1 MELFV
6 NTDTRSK
13 LPVTSFDQ
21 ENSFEKN
28 NTITADIPI
37 TSHAMIVG
45 IKISKENVSFGTCSS
60 IIAGR
65 GIYIIYLFKIFEVS
79 AFAPLWFQWLITFV
93 LIDFVFYFYHR
104 CSHRSRFLWAIHMSH
119 HSSEEM
125 NFAVSFRQAWLGP
138 ISKIPFFK

>member
-45 IKISKENVSFGTCSS
+45 INISKENVSFGTCSN

-79 AFAPLWFQWLITFV
+79 SGKILNFCRIYPANIATAISIKFSITCM
-93 LIDFVFYFYHR
+93 I
-104 CSHRSRFLWAIHMSH
+104 
-119 HSSEEM
+119 
-125 NFAVSFRQAWLGP
+125 P
-138 ISKIPFFK
+138 ICLKLSYSI